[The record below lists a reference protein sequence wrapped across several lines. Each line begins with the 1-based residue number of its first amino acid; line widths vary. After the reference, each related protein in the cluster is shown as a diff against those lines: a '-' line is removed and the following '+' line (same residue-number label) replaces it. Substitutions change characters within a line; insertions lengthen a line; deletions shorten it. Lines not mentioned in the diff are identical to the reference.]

1 MKTAAFIAQRLVRT
15 SASKSSVSAPIVK
28 IAITAIC
35 IGVVLMSWS
44 VSVGVGFKQ
53 KIRQKVASFQGHIQ
67 IMPIEDNASDVS
79 RTPISLD
86 SLTQMGLREVKGVV
100 HIQGVAS
107 KAGVIRTEE
116 AVEGVIYKG
125 VGSDFNEKEI
135 QSFLIEGKMPD
146 VKNQL
151 NEEVII
157 PLPLANRL
165 NVKVGDR
172 IPTYFLKED
181 GSGKYNLRVFQ
192 IVGIFKS
199 GFQEFD
205 NQWLIGDI
213 RHLQRINRWTPDQV
227 GSYEIYIQ
235 HFDDLERISEE
246 VYSLTP
252 FDVSSQ
258 TIVHVHQF
266 IFEWLSLLDFNIVI
280 LLFIMIL
287 VATVNMVVVML
298 VLILERT
305 QLIGLL
311 KALGAN
317 DTLIRNIFLMQALP
331 IMAKG
336 LILGNIIALSTL
348 ALQYYT
354 GFISLDPENYH
365 LTEVPVVFH
374 FWHLLGVNLLTFVIT
389 LVSLLLPAL
398 LIAKVKPVQAL
409 KFG

>member
-1 MKTAAFIAQRLVRT
+1 LKTAAFIAQRLVST
-15 SASKSSVSAPIVK
+15 SAVKSSVSAPIIK

-35 IGVVLMSWS
+35 IGVVLMTWS
-44 VSVGVGFKQ
+44 VSIGIGFKQ
-53 KIRQKVASFQGHIQ
+53 KIRQKVSSFQGHIQ

-79 RTPISLD
+79 KTPIFLD
-86 SLTQMGLREVKGVV
+86 SLSRMQLLNIDGVM

-116 AVEGVIYKG
+116 AVEGVLFKG
-125 VGSDFNEKEI
+125 VGKDFKENEIEA
-135 QSFLIEGKMPD
+135 FLIEGKMPNL
-146 VKNQL
+146 KSEL

-157 PLPLANRL
+157 PVPLANRMQL
-165 NVKVGDR
+165 KLGDR
-172 IPTYFLKED
+172 IPTYFLKDD
-181 GSGKYNLRVFQ
+181 GSGKYNLRVFK

-213 RHLQRINRWTPDQV
+213 RHLQRINKWNPEQV
-227 GSYEIYIQ
+227 GNYEIYIQ
-235 HFDDLERISEE
+235 NFDQLERISEE
-246 VYSLTP
+246 IYAQTP
-252 FDVSSQ
+252 YDLMSQ
-258 TIVHVHQF
+258 TILDVHQF
-266 IFEWLSLLDFNIVI
+266 IFEWLSLLDFNVVL

-287 VATVNMVVVML
+287 VASVNMVVVML

-317 DTLIRNIFLMQALP
+317 NKLIRNVFLLQALP
-331 IMAKG
+331 IIAKG
-336 LILGNIIALSTL
+336 LFLGNVIALSTL

-354 GFISLDPENYH
+354 GFIALDPENYH
-365 LTEVPVVFH
+365 LAQVPVVFNIWH
-374 FWHLLGVNLLTFVIT
+374 FIGINVLTLAIT
-389 LVSLLLPAL
+389 LSSLLLPAL

-409 KFG
+409 KFS

>member
-172 IPTYFLKED
+172 IPTFFLKED

-235 HFDDLERISEE
+235 HFDALERISEE
-246 VYSLTP
+246 IYTLTP

-317 DTLIRNIFLMQALP
+317 DRLIRNIFLMQALP

-336 LILGNIIALSTL
+336 LILGNSIALSTL